1 MSKLEEKL
9 RVEDASVHERF
20 SFMMLERLEGLEAQH
35 AHKVDLQSE
44 LHKTNADI
52 QSLQTTLAGLA
63 DLGLSLEG
71 LRDLVDI
78 FTGYLSASKL
88 LQVAVLAREA
98 HETSQAC
105 MAVSALM
112 LLFALLVLIFVVWPP
127 RSR

>member
-1 MSKLEEKL
+1 MGKLTEDFK
-9 RVEDASVHERF
+9 DASAHERF
-20 SFMMLERLEGLEAQH
+20 SIMLLERLEGLEAQH

-44 LHKTNADI
+44 LDKTNKDI
-52 QSLQTTLAGLA
+52 QSLQTTLEGLA

-71 LRDLVDI
+71 LRDLIDV

-88 LQVAVLAREA
+88 LQVAVMAREA

-105 MAVSALM
+105 MAASGLM
-112 LLFALLVLIFVVWPP
+112 LGLALLVLLSTFMPF